1 METIA
6 KYNQA
11 RKALLQMDQ
20 NILVDALLKLALESP
35 SVAMMVEGMVSS
47 QEKRIALFRKNI
59 HAITHQ
65 GRRSSLSGEQILDIL
80 TRSLEL
86 LDPDQIDPILGLE
99 LMELFYSTDEW
110 ALNSTNELDF
120 EFDLL
125 YTDDGYSK
133 FTEFA
138 ERCDDPLFV
147 QQVVNRILASDDYCM
162 RGNLSEVVFKV

>member
-6 KYNQA
+6 DFDRA
-11 RKALLQMDQ
+11 RDALMKLDRS
-20 NILVDALLKLALESP
+20 ILVDALLKLAIES
-35 SVAMMVEGMVSS
+35 SSASMMVEGLISS
-47 QEKRIALFRKNI
+47 LDERIALFRENI
-59 HAITHQ
+59 HRITHQ
-65 GRRSSLSGEQILDIL
+65 GHRSTLSGEQILDIL

-86 LDPDQIDPILGLE
+86 LDPDQIDPALGLE

-120 EFDLL
+120 EFELL

-138 ERCDDPLFV
+138 ERCDDPILV
-147 QQVVNRILASDDYCM
+147 QQVVNRLLASDDYGM
-162 RGNLSEVVFKV
+162 RENLSEVVS